1 MERRLNRIDEYI
13 KLEETTEL
21 RILGIETSCDE
32 TAAAVVENG
41 RIILGQTIASQI
53 DIHTKFGGV
62 VPEMASR
69 VHVETITQVVE
80 QTLVESGITWSDLDG
95 IAVTCGPGLLGALL
109 VGVSAAKG
117 YALAT
122 GLPLIPVHHIA
133 GHVAA
138 ALIDNAVDL
147 PFLALVVSGGHTE
160 ILSVDE
166 QFVFTRLGGTKDDA
180 AGEAYDKV
188 ARMVGLAYPGGPKVD
203 EMAAKGNPVAFS
215 FPRSLIDEDN
225 YDFSFSGLKTSVL
238 NEINQR
244 RQKGDE
250 VPVADL
256 CASFQQAVVEV
267 LVEKAAR
274 AMKQTGSNQL
284 VVAGGV
290 AANQGLRKALQE
302 RAKQDSFKVHFP
314 PLSLCTDNA
323 AMIAAAGTKALERG
337 LTHDLSLD
345 AYATLSLADWQ
356 AGRFPRRA

>member
-1 MERRLNRIDEYI
+1 M
-13 KLEETTEL
+13 

-32 TAAAVVENG
+32 TAAAVVADG
-41 RIILGQTIASQI
+41 RLIIGQTIASQI
-53 DIHTKFGGV
+53 AIHTRFGGV
-62 VPEMASR
+62 VPEVASR
-69 VHVETITQVVE
+69 VHVETVTQVVHE
-80 QTLVESGITWSDLDG
+80 TMRQANTSWTDLDG
-95 IAVTCGPGLLGALL
+95 IAVTLGPGLLGALL

-138 ALIDNAVDL
+138 ALIDGGVEL

-160 ILSVDE
+160 ILRVDE
-166 QFVFTRLGGTKDDA
+166 QFYFTRLGGTKDDA

-203 EMAAKGNPVAFS
+203 AMAALGNPDAFH
-215 FPRSLIDEDN
+215 FPRSMMEEDN
-225 YDFSFSGLKTSVL
+225 YDFSFSGLKTAVL

-244 RQKGDE
+244 RQKGQE

-256 CASFQQAVVEV
+256 CAGFQQAVVDV

-274 AMKQTGSNQL
+274 AMNQTKSHQL

-290 AANQGLRKALQE
+290 AANQGLRRVLQD
-302 RAKQDSFKVHFP
+302 RAKHDGFHVHFP
-314 PLSLCTDNA
+314 PMSLCTDNA
-323 AMIAAAGTKALERG
+323 AMIAAAGTKLLSRG
-337 LTHDLSLD
+337 FTHDLSLD
-345 AYATLSLADWQ
+345 AYANLSLADWQ
-356 AGRFPRRA
+356 AGRFPVRA